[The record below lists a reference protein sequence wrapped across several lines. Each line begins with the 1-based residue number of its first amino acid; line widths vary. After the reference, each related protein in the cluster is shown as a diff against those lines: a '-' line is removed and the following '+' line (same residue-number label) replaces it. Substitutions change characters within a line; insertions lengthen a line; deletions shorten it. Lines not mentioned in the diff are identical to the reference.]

1 MTIEF
6 VIKSANPSYS
16 ANKNDKNKVDSNKDV
31 QEIFLYKI
39 IDYEA
44 IANSTSQPQQPTYP
58 PQPSSLPNSNTLLS
72 PRKNRKKRILV
83 GSDLQEKTL
92 FLDTKNTH
100 YNDEIQKKVEAS
112 FDQLHL
118 FDNEFSTTIN
128 NRKMSLLPSS
138 EECKYKQYRLHEIE
152 KTNKDIEKM
161 KTRGGTI
168 DINL

>member
-16 ANKNDKNKVDSNKDV
+16 ADKNDRNKVDSNKDV

-39 IDYEA
+39 TDYEA
-44 IANSTSQPQQPTYP
+44 IANSTSQQPYP
-58 PQPSSLPNSNTLLS
+58 PQPSSLPNSNIS
-72 PRKNRKKRILV
+72 PRKNRKKRVLV
-83 GSDLQEKTL
+83 GSDLQEKTF

-112 FDQLHL
+112 FHQLHL
-118 FDNEFSTTIN
+118 LDTDISTTIN
-128 NRKMSLLPSS
+128 NRNMSTLPSS
-138 EECKYKQYRLHEIE
+138 EESKYKQYRLNEIE
-152 KTNKDIEKM
+152 KNNKDIEKM

-168 DINL
+168 DINM